1 MYRTPDWLVIYLLLS
16 ISYSFRAHR
25 RAHSAYPQLK
35 HGPWCERHVHQEPA
49 GRARA
54 ASPQPLSIYLSIYLS
69 HPLCALGKLCA
80 RRAHAMH
87 ADAAAM
93 RAIRTAADADAAAVR
108 TIRTVADA
116 DAAAMRAILATE
128 LGPLLTHG
136 RVRVFAPA
144 SWWDHDNEEHETE
157 QLDRSHSGE
166 SPTRSDPSAAEPEAQ
181 APRDENVSQAQAEQL
196 REAQALAAA
205 EVMREGEEIAAAAA
219 AAAAVAA
226 AATGWAQAAQGVN
239 GEQTASERLA
249 RQLAVQL
256 VEERAGHPPQLWA
269 SRLHAVQGEAA
280 VAVAMAEAKVAAA
293 EERAVAAEAKAEAVA
308 AAKAAAKAKAKATA
322 KAEAEEAEAVAE
334 VEAAAAAMAE
344 ARAAVAVQDT
354 RLAIGGATG
363 ELSPSREAAEDRSGV
378 WSPLAA
384 AGSSVDICVEPSPRS
399 CSSSPRSS
407 SSSPRT
413 PRSSWLGEVVAT
425 RPRRMQ
431 TTQRDYLA
439 LQPSL
444 QPDVQPDVVQPDLQP
459 NLQLGLQPGNHCA
472 PGGGSTPPPLPAS
485 SSSPAVASASELLPP
500 SSSCREHSCESGRA
514 SGWAAARAASWSGTA
529 KGAWLASAHA
539 AKEARGLAQGC
550 LLVWA

>member
-1 MYRTPDWLVIYLLLS
+1 
-16 ISYSFRAHR
+16 
-25 RAHSAYPQLK
+25 
-35 HGPWCERHVHQEPA
+35 
-49 GRARA
+49 
-54 ASPQPLSIYLSIYLS
+54 
-69 HPLCALGKLCA
+69 
-80 RRAHAMH
+80 MH

-108 TIRTVADA
+108 AIRTVADA

-293 EERAVAAEAKAEAVA
+293 EERAVAAEAKVEAVA
-308 AAKAAAKAKAKATA
+308 AAKAASKAKAKATA
-322 KAEAEEAEAVAE
+322 KAEAEEAEEVAE
-334 VEAAAAAMAE
+334 VEAAAAAMEE
-344 ARAAVAVQDT
+344 AKAAVAVQDAK
-354 RLAIGGATG
+354 LAVGDAAG
-363 ELSPSREAAEDRSGV
+363 ELSPSREAAAGGSGV
-378 WSPLAA
+378 WSPLAS
-384 AGSSVDICVEPSPRS
+384 GGNSMDMCVEPSPRS

-425 RPRRMQ
+425 RPKRMQ
-431 TTQRDYLA
+431 TTQRDDLG

-444 QPDVQPDVVQPDLQP
+444 QPDVQPDVQPDLQP
-459 NLQLGLQPGNHCA
+459 SLQLDLQPGNHCA
-472 PGGGSTPPPLPAS
+472 PGGGSTLPPLLAS
-485 SSSPAVASASELLPP
+485 CSSPAVASAFESLPP
-500 SSSCREHSCESGRA
+500 SSSCGGHSCEERA
-514 SGWAAARAASWSGTA
+514 SGWAVARAASWSSTA
-529 KGAWLASAHA
+529 KGAWLVAAHA
-539 AKEARGLAQGC
+539 ATHRPRGPPACSGLPFGPERAEGLAAWTPKRGNGGAP
-550 LLVWA
+550 LSTRSRRFHRI